1 MNKKL
6 CQHAT
11 KDEVVQIS
19 IDELHHPFQNKRV
32 SKGYSFFMQKI
43 TNQNYIKNDIKI
55 LFVTVIQ
62 NYDKTSKQIQ
72 KNIA

>member
-1 MNKKL
+1 
-6 CQHAT
+6 
-11 KDEVVQIS
+11 
-19 IDELHHPFQNKRV
+19 
-32 SKGYSFFMQKI
+32 MQKI